1 MKKPVQKTLTGLSIA
16 LAVVAVLLILA
27 IAAFFILSS
36 IYDVTQVGNSAFCLI
51 TKDGETAVIFGLG
64 RLWNASEI
72 TYGAFP
78 NYPHFGLSTLY
89 ASEIQK
95 AIICYGITNIP
106 HEFFTYCTKLS
117 EIYIPSTVKKIDSS
131 TFWGCDRLAR
141 VHFEGNAPKF
151 IYIKDEPITEN
162 VLPWNSFDDLSAEQP
177 VTIYYQPGTTG
188 WDSPDW
194 EGFQLVEQKY
204 HVDWS

>member
-36 IYDVTQVGNSAFCLI
+36 IYDITQVGNSAFCLI

-64 RLWNASEI
+64 KLWDYTRLGIFS
-72 TYGAFP
+72 FP
-78 NYPHFGLSTLY
+78 HHGQPPFLFKFNVKKV
-89 ASEIQK
+89 IV
-95 AIICYGITNIP
+95 CYGISKISRG
-106 HEFFTYCTKLS
+106 FFSDCDKLS
-117 EIYIPSTVKKIDSS
+117 EIYIPASVREFDCMSLDGSS
-131 TFWGCDRLAR
+131 KLAH
-141 VHFEGNAPKF
+141 VYFQGNAPKSVYLKEEIF
-151 IYIKDEPITEN
+151 SDGTY
-162 VLPWNSFDDLSAEQP
+162 PWNPFDDLYTDQP

>member
-36 IYDVTQVGNSAFCLI
+36 IYDITQVGNSAFCLI

-78 NYPHFGLSTLY
+78 NYPHYGLSTLY

-117 EIYIPSTVKKIDSS
+117 EIYIPASVREFDCMSLDECYK
-131 TFWGCDRLAR
+131 LAH
-141 VHFEGNAPKF
+141 VYFQGNAPKF
-151 IYIKDEPITEN
+151 VYLKEEVFFDGIHA
-162 VLPWNSFDDLSAEQP
+162 WNAFDDLYAEQP

-194 EGFQLVEQKY
+194 EGYNLVAQKY
-204 HVDWS
+204 RVDWS

>member
-51 TKDGETAVIFGLG
+51 TKDGETAVIFGFG
-64 RLWNASEI
+64 KLWDYAEFGI
-72 TYGAFP
+72 DFFP
-78 NYPHFGLSTLY
+78 NYSHHGQSPFCL
-89 ASEIQK
+89 SEIK
-95 AIICYGITNIP
+95 KVIICYGITDIS
-106 HEFFTYCTKLS
+106 HELFYDCDELA
-117 EIYIPSTVKKIDSS
+117 EIYIPASVKEIDCHSMD
-131 TFWGCDRLAR
+131 FYHDDIHVYFG
-141 VHFEGNAPKF
+141 GNAPKF
-151 IYIKDEPITEN
+151 TCMGKDITRGGSQ
-162 VLPWNSFDDLSAEQP
+162 PWNPLQYVCVEQP
-177 VTIYYQPGTTG
+177 ATVYYQPGTTG

-194 EGFQLVEQKY
+194 EGFQLIEQKY

>member
-51 TKDGETAVIFGLG
+51 IKDGETAVIFGFG
-64 RLWNASEI
+64 KLWDYAEFAIDFFPSYSHHGLSPFYLSEI
-72 TYGAFP
+72 KKVIF
-78 NYPHFGLSTLY
+78 
-89 ASEIQK
+89 
-95 AIICYGITNIP
+95 CYGITNISY
-106 HEFFTYCTKLS
+106 ELLS
-117 EIYIPSTVKKIDSS
+117 SCHDLEEVYIPSSVKKIDSNA
-131 TFWGCDRLAR
+131 FWHCSSMTS
-141 VHFEGNAPKF
+141 VHFGGNAPKF
-151 IYIKDEPITEN
+151 VNLKKEVYPDGTYPG
-162 VLPWNSFDDLSAEQP
+162 NSFTHLFAKQP

>member
-51 TKDGETAVIFGLG
+51 TKDGETAVIFGFG
-64 RLWNASEI
+64 KLWDYAEFAIDFFPSYSHHGLSPFYLSEI
-72 TYGAFP
+72 KKVIF
-78 NYPHFGLSTLY
+78 
-89 ASEIQK
+89 
-95 AIICYGITNIP
+95 CYGITNISY
-106 HEFFTYCTKLS
+106 ELLS
-117 EIYIPSTVKKIDSS
+117 SCHDLEEVYIPSSVKKIDSNA
-131 TFWGCDRLAR
+131 FWQCSSMTS
-141 VHFEGNAPKF
+141 VHFGGNAPKF
-151 IYIKDEPITEN
+151 VYLKEEVFSDGTY
-162 VLPWNSFDDLSAEQP
+162 PWNPFDCLYAKQP

-194 EGFQLVEQKY
+194 EGYNLVAQKY
-204 HVDWS
+204 CVDWS